1 MSTDAQSPM
10 PESLVIERRNG
21 AITHVT
27 LNRPRAINALSS
39 VMFEMLAEIFGR
51 AHDGSGAGGGPAGG
65 ATVGS
70 AILLDG
76 AGERGF
82 CGGGDIKEL
91 AGEDPRGILAL
102 EYAVDHLVATS
113 PVPVV
118 AIMDGIAMGGG
129 IGLGGHAAQRVVT
142 ERSRLAMPEARIG
155 IVPDVGGH
163 LLLARAPGRLGELLA
178 VTAGEMG
185 PGDAIELGFA
195 DHFVPSTKL
204 GELRDALASGEE
216 PDGACARLAETPP
229 DSPVL
234 EARAWWDPLADD
246 ALGAGHAPAATDPA
260 GAAMRLVSA
269 LEAST
274 HARATAVGETVRQ
287 MCPTSVAVTLAQLD
301 RTRHLSLSLAEV
313 LTDDL
318 RVLGRLGAR
327 ADFAE
332 GVRAQVI
339 DKDRSPR
346 WSPARIEDL
355 DTAVVAALVDP
366 ALGPGETPLVF
377 ALAR

>member
-1 MSTDAQSPM
+1 MSTDAQSPT
-10 PESLVIERRNG
+10 PEPLVIERRSG

-39 VMFEMLAEIFGR
+39 VMFEMLAGILGR
-51 AHDGSGAGGGPAGG
+51 AHAGSGAGEGLAGG
-65 ATVGS
+65 ASIGS

-155 IVPDVGGH
+155 IAPDVGGH

-185 PGDAIELGFA
+185 PGDAIALGFA
-195 DHFVPSTKL
+195 DHFIPAARL
-204 GELRDALASGEE
+204 GELRDALAAGEPPSE
-216 PDGACARLAETPP
+216 ACAWFAETPP
-229 DSPVL
+229 ESAVL
-234 EARAWWDPLADD
+234 AARAWWDPIADE
-246 ALGAGHAPAATDPA
+246 ALGAGHAPAAMDPA
-260 GAAMRLVSA
+260 GAAARLVAA
-269 LEAST
+269 LETSADS
-274 HARATAVGETVRQ
+274 RATEVGETVRE

-301 RTRHLSLSLAEV
+301 RTRHLNLSLAEV

-339 DKDRSPR
+339 DKDRNPR

-355 DTAVVAALVDP
+355 DAAVVAALVDP
-366 ALGPGETPLVF
+366 AFGPGETPLV
-377 ALAR
+377 LER